1 MTTFSVHVLTIW
13 GSAND
18 AASNITE
25 TETKTHIPAGVRVT
39 FACFVTPS
47 HNVACCSI
55 RSQWSQ
61 PQCPFYLKC
70 SGSPT
75 SEYEPTFSSTSHD
88 TPAGV

>member
-18 AASNITE
+18 AASNI

-47 HNVACCSI
+47 HNVALCGSSI
-55 RSQWSQ
+55 PCRA
-61 PQCPFYLKC
+61 FGTAVY
-70 SGSPT
+70 
-75 SEYEPTFSSTSHD
+75 
-88 TPAGV
+88 